1 MTGLAAVM
9 AAGTLI
15 AISVLPGPL
24 PAEGAETAA
33 GTVAF
38 TTFALFQLFNLLN
51 LRSDTASVF
60 NARTLANR
68 AVLVAI
74 LGVVVLQVL
83 VVSVPALRGFFD
95 TAPLGWREWLLAAG
109 IASSALWLEEIR
121 KFFLRRRGRTLEDL
135 PVPRHTAPVRHRP
148 RS

>member
-1 MTGLAAVM
+1 RLARIIGLAAVM

-24 PAEGAETAA
+24 PAQGAETTA

-38 TTFALFQLFNLLN
+38 TTFALFQMFNLLN
-51 LRSDTASVF
+51 LRSETASVF
-60 NARTLANR
+60 NARTLENR
-68 AVLVAI
+68 AVLAAI
-74 LGVVVLQVL
+74 GGVVLLQVL

-121 KFFLRRRGRTLEDL
+121 KF
-135 PVPRHTAPVRHRP
+135 RHRIGT
-148 RS
+148 RARYAS